1 MPPFFE
7 KRSVNKKMKK
17 KLEQSGEDENKMKR
31 KAWYKWAAA
40 AAVLVVGSGSTAI
53 YQMNKQTGEMNT
65 EDQLESTDNETEQ
78 LVNTNEIEQ
87 TETASKDTEDVQDD
101 AETENSSD
109 YEKVVKIDA
118 GELYTVAEDYGQVY
132 DMLQKNEESSS
143 TGIVDYGVTEDMI
156 TSDVLSP
163 EINIMADKRAEN
175 TQTDVEDSVK
185 GNGFSKTNV
194 MTEGVDESDI
204 VKTDGNYIYRVT
216 KEGVKITDVT
226 GESMKMAGNITV
238 KGQSGAW
245 WIREM
250 YVEGDV
256 LNLIIESEETDL
268 KESDGT
274 EADDAIQD
282 VYYMDTAETTQI
294 FTYDISDKSKPKLT
308 GAYVQD
314 GYYNTSRKVGD
325 IIYLFTEQRMM
336 RPLMDKAQAV
346 TPQILEDWIPAAG
359 GKTIPADCI
368 YLPKQGGNSLV
379 VSSIDVKKP
388 EKTVDTM
395 MIVNDFVNI
404 YVSDSTI
411 YLYGSCYETEEIST
425 RFAGFSFENGIMNA
439 IGAGSVKGEIR
450 DTFAINETDKSL
462 RILTT
467 EWKDEENQNN
477 LYLFDGE
484 LKQVGSLTGLAKGE
498 QIYAA
503 RFLGD
508 MAYFVTYRNTDPLFA
523 VDLSD
528 EANPEVVSELKI
540 TGFSEYLHFWGE
552 DKLLGIGYETDPDTG
567 MQKGLKLTMFDIS
580 DPANL
585 KAINSIVIE
594 NADYSPALDNYKTVL
609 ADASEN
615 LIGFATQNYDNQKA
629 QYGYLLF
636 SWENG
641 AFRNLLSESLGDE
654 NYPDEYRGLYIGDVF
669 YLACENQLKSFDRDD
684 AYQLLQQIE

>member
-40 AAVLVVGSGSTAI
+40 AAVLVVGIGSTAI

-78 LVNTNEIEQ
+78 LVNANEIEQ

-163 EINIMADKRAEN
+163 EINIMADKQAEN

-268 KESDGT
+268 KESEGT

-294 FTYDISDKSKPKLT
+294 LTYDISDKSKPKLT
-308 GAYVQD
+308 GTYVQD

-404 YVSDSTI
+404 YVSDSRI

-425 RFAGFSFENGIMNA
+425 RFAGFSFKNGIMNA

-450 DTFAINETDKSL
+450 DTFAVNETDKSL

-467 EWKDEENQNN
+467 EWKDGENQNN

-528 EANPEVVSELKI
+528 EANPKVVSELKI

-615 LIGFATQNYDNQKA
+615 LIGFATQNYDKQGA
-629 QYGYLLF
+629 QYAYLLF

-684 AYQLLQQIE
+684 TYQLLQQIE